1 MIEPLRRI
9 RENWEV
15 LARTAAGRSRPF
27 LLPAPQRVAL
37 LLAGALVLILFVG
50 LLYDARLIAFART
63 LPTPVRAFF
72 GWLTR
77 FGQSDWLLIP
87 SGVVAVIVSLGDW
100 RNVSHASAAA
110 WREIGTFAFVFF
122 LTIAAT
128 GIAADIIK
136 PIVGRFRPDFV
147 SGHVFAPLAFG
158 GYGNYSFPSGHAT
171 TMATVAIIA
180 AFVPGRWTL
189 PIVIATALVAISRVV
204 IAVHF
209 PSDVVAGTLLGL
221 SVGILMLR
229 RSANLRMSFVVRP
242 NGRLDRRFAVLGH
255 LRRRR
260 HLAALLPALWLAL
273 RPSRLPQQSPLQD
286 RQ

>member
-9 RENWEV
+9 RDNWNV
-15 LARTAAGRSRPF
+15 LAHIRAERPR
-27 LLPAPQRVAL
+27 PYAPPQPQRIGL
-37 LLAGALVLILFVG
+37 LLVAGLALILFVG
-50 LLYDARLIAFART
+50 ILYDARLIAVARE
-63 LPTPVRAFF
+63 LPTPIRAFF

-87 SGVVAVIVSLGDW
+87 SGALTVIVALGDW
-100 RNVSHASAAA
+100 RTVSRSSAAA

-147 SGHVFAPLAFG
+147 TAHVFAPLAFG

-189 PIVIATALVAISRVV
+189 PVVVAAALVAISRVV
-204 IAVHF
+204 VAVHF

-221 SVGILMLR
+221 AVGTLMLR
-229 RSANLRMSFVVRP
+229 RSANLRMAFVVRP
-242 NGRLDRRFAVLGH
+242 NGGLDRRFGAVSH

-260 HLAALLPALWLAL
+260 HLAALLPALWIAL
-273 RPSRLPQQSPLQD
+273 SPPPPSVPPQD
-286 RQ
+286 RR